1 MARSAILH
9 PTHLYVASV
18 DQILYYFVLIHNATL
33 CNLENTDLGL
43 EHGWQYDTMIRH
55 VLRRGGQQSGG
66 GLTVLLQ
73 L

>member
-9 PTHLYVASV
+9 PTHLYV
-18 DQILYYFVLIHNATL
+18 DQILYYLVLIHNATL
-33 CNLENTDLGL
+33 CYLENTDLGL
-43 EHGWQYDTMIRH
+43 ENWWQYDTTIRH
-55 VLRRGGQQSGG
+55 VVRKGGQQSGGIG